1 MLTDLKYK
9 FYSLL
14 ANQCLTRIGCCI
26 YNIKLSFYILSR
38 KTRLQMTRSIM
49 SKNLLTSNTKVDSS
63 NSTCYLQF
71 FLFKKKKKNKK
82 KKNKNKNKVERT

>member
-14 ANQCLTRIGCCI
+14 ANQCLTRIGCRI
-26 YNIKLSFYILSR
+26 YSIKLSFYILSQ

-49 SKNLLTSNTKVDSS
+49 NKNLLTSNTKVDSS
-63 NSTCYLQF
+63 NSTYYLQF
-71 FLFKKKKKNKK
+71 FFIKKKKQKTKCR
-82 KKNKNKNKVERT
+82 ECRDGQAYF

>member
-49 SKNLLTSNTKVDSS
+49 SKNLLTSNTNGMFGSLEKEESRGEESS
-63 NSTCYLQF
+63 GEESRGEWFPST
-71 FLFKKKKKNKK
+71 LFGCF
-82 KKNKNKNKVERT
+82 

>member
-1 MLTDLKYK
+1 MLADLKYK

-14 ANQCLTRIGCCI
+14 ANQCLTRIGCRI

-49 SKNLLTSNTKVDSS
+49 NKNLLTSNTKVDSS
-63 NSTCYLQF
+63 NSTYYLQNF
-71 FLFKKKKKNKK
+71 FLLKKKQKK
-82 KKNKNKNKVERT
+82 KCRERRDGQAYF